1 MHRAVDKANAD
12 LAKKVAAQSGS
23 QSPTNAI
30 SELVAEISKEKAEKA
45 KVHVDVA
52 PLLEVHLLSWSLL

>member
-23 QSPTNAI
+23 QQSPTNAI

-52 PLLEVHLLSWSLL
+52 PLLEVHLLS

>member
-1 MHRAVDKANAD
+1 MTNAD

-52 PLLEVHLLSWSLL
+52 PLLEVHLLS